1 MLFLFRYSVLLFQ
14 ISKFKNTFPYTS
26 SYIDLVLILLNSLET
41 DEVGDLELSFWWKW
55 LKYMISWYWLE

>member
-41 DEVGDLELSFWWKW
+41 DEVGDLELSFW
-55 LKYMISWYWLE
+55 